1 MGLVYLPFL
10 FVAMLSSMVAPA
22 IAGIVTN
29 TAAGQRVNIKTSAL
43 IGAGIGL
50 VFYAARYFLGTG
62 IGVVIFFLAFA
73 LPLNFDQAHAFLD
86 FALMSTITS
95 AVAGAVIAA
104 LSGNANFNL
113 RKGLYLGGSFSIV
126 ACLVIALTRIGIS
139 VTFTDTT
146 ADGRGFNGTFGIVVA
161 IVVAVLDLWCMW
173 LWAFWPCGSSASA
186 TPHEARLRRCKL
198 FGING
203 ILDRQAREKS
213 GPIGFALTR

>member
-22 IAGIVTN
+22 IAGIVTT

-73 LPLNFDQAHAFLD
+73 LPLNFNQAHAFLD

-95 AVAGAVIAA
+95 AVAGAVIGA

-126 ACLVIALTRIGIS
+126 ACLVIALTRISIS

-161 IVVAVLDLWCMW
+161 VVVAVLEPLVYVA
-173 LWAFWPCGSSASA
+173 LGFLAVRIIRKRNAARSP
-186 TPHEARLRRCKL
+186 TPAV
-198 FGING
+198 
-203 ILDRQAREKS
+203 
-213 GPIGFALTR
+213 